1 MRQVRAI
8 LHEQLDPRRHGV
20 LLVHGQ
26 AMPPLSE
33 LVGVLNSQDMI
44 RLYSYQGIVC
54 NISAPL
60 SQLDQTRQA
69 GEIPSNTKMSA
80 VVAVQARN
88 RNQGGYESN

>member
-8 LHEQLDPRRHGV
+8 LHEQLDPRRNGV

-33 LVGVLNSQDMI
+33 LVGLLNFPGHESIVFLSGNNLQ
-44 RLYSYQGIVC
+44 YS
-54 NISAPL
+54 SATF
-60 SQLDQTRQA
+60 SVRSDEA
-69 GEIPSNTKMSA
+69 GRRDSVESGDERRRRS
-80 VVAVQARN
+80 QARN